1 LAGVFSARAATRQS
15 SAHANPPKSWKN
27 HDFGGMFAV
36 AGTLATL
43 KRWRL

>member
-27 HDFGGMFAV
+27 RDFGGLRTV

-43 KRWRL
+43 KLWRL